1 MKLILQLSKISLLS
15 SDGVKY
21 RPMTLKGCTSEVGA
35 PSAHSHK
42 YGQLF
47 PLCADYTA
55 TVLTGGNFIAEN
67 SGVQAPEPQM
77 GLKQFMISGLPR
89 HVLAYTWFL

>member
-1 MKLILQLSKISLLS
+1 MRLVVDLHTPTIKGSYSLSVRTTCTPELS
-15 SDGVKY
+15 
-21 RPMTLKGCTSEVGA
+21 
-35 PSAHSHK
+35 
-42 YGQLF
+42 
-47 PLCADYTA
+47 
-55 TVLTGGNFIAEN
+55 GGNFPAQH